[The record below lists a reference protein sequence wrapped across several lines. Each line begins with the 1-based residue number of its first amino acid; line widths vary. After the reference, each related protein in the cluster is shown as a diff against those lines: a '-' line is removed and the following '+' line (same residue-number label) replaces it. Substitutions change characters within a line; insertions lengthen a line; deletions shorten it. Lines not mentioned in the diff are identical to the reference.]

1 MIWIYFILL
10 LLHIL
15 CCVLTFLGI
24 RTKALDIHKY
34 MFFVVV
40 FLPFWGFLTVLIL
53 HFQVSFNADDSREI
67 QMEKMKLDSEIYK
80 SVTVEDKKN
89 ASSVIP
95 IEEALIINSAR
106 ERRELIMDVLNDNPK
121 EYIEFLQKAGN
132 NDDTEVVHYAVTAMV
147 EISKEN
153 DYRLQQLERKYN
165 AEPDNYDVLTEYSD
179 FLWSCLEQN
188 LMQGQVEI
196 MNRNFFNELVKKK
209 LSVKEDISDYIRL
222 VKNSLK
228 LKNYTD
234 AGAAIE
240 KIDALYPESE
250 ELILLKLEYYASL
263 DRGNKI
269 KELLDETESNN
280 TYFSSK
286 AKEAIAFWRN

>member
-1 MIWIYFILL
+1 MIWIYFVAL

-24 RTKALDIHKY
+24 RTGLLDVHKH
-34 MFFVVV
+34 MFFVVL
-40 FLPFWGFLTVLIL
+40 FLPFWGFLIVLIL
-53 HFQVSFNADDSREI
+53 HYQVAFNADDAREI

-80 SVTVEDKKN
+80 SVTVDDKKN

-95 IEEALIINSAR
+95 IEEALIINSPG

-153 DYRLQQLERKYN
+153 DYMLQQLERKH
-165 AEPDNYDVLTEYSD
+165 AADPDNYDILKEYCD
-179 FLWSCLEQN
+179 FLWNCLEQN

-196 MNRNFFNELVKKK
+196 MNRNSFTELVKKK
-209 LSVKEDISDYIRL
+209 LSVRENTEDYIRL
-222 VKNSLK
+222 VKNCLK
-228 LKNYTD
+228 LKNYTE
-234 AGAAIE
+234 AGEAIE
-240 KIDALYPESE
+240 RISELCPDSE
-250 ELILLKLEYYASL
+250 ESILLKLEYYALL
-263 DRGNKI
+263 DRGSEIAK
-269 KELLDETESNN
+269 LLSEIESKHI
-280 TYFSSK
+280 YLSAK